1 MGPCQ
6 EALAGAAH
14 LLNWVWV
21 WSRLPRLAP
30 SQQHSFGG
38 GGGGQGGYDDWPAPP
53 PPPTP
58 HGRVIFLS
66 GSEQG
71 WAVVDI

>member
-30 SQQHSFGG
+30 SQQHSWGVG
-38 GGGGQGGYDDWPAPP
+38 VGV
-53 PPPTP
+53 
-58 HGRVIFLS
+58 GRVDMMTGQPLPHPPALMAESFSFLVLS
-66 GSEQG
+66 KAGP
-71 WAVVDI
+71 

>member
-38 GGGGQGGYDDWPAPP
+38 VGVGRVDMMTGQPLPH
-53 PPPTP
+53 TP
-58 HGRVIFLS
+58 HPSWQSHFPF
-66 GSEQG
+66 
-71 WAVVDI
+71 WF